1 MDWKFLKPK
10 LGNVII
16 TLTFLIL
23 PIFQERVPLSP
34 AGPYVVEH
42 YSPISM
48 IIVYISLGDFYP
60 LFQMIGFSLFAYVLV
75 SVVLRLLNASIDYFK
90 STSANNSQR

>member
-1 MDWKFLKPK
+1 MSWKFLKPK
-10 LGNVII
+10 LENMII
-16 TLTFLIL
+16 TLTVLIL
-23 PIFQERVPLSP
+23 PIFQEKVPLSP
-34 AGPYVVEH
+34 AGPYVIEH
-42 YSPISM
+42 YSPASM
-48 IIVYISLGDFYP
+48 MIGYIRLGDIYP